1 LKCGKEY
8 GVFKGDTSKHVLEE
22 QRNISKN
29 EPEKLEKFRGNL
41 ENAKG
46 YAQVWQIVKDS
57 VSFAFGKHRGN
68 MMLFIDHL
76 PLQIGAY
83 YPLGTNNIVL
93 NRHLVDIME
102 AKSNNKKW

>member
-1 LKCGKEY
+1 VREKR
-8 GVFKGDTSKHVLEE
+8 SM
-22 QRNISKN
+22 SKN
-29 EPEKLEKFRGNL
+29 EPEKLEKFRRNL

-57 VSFAFGKHRGN
+57 VSFAFGKHRGS
-68 MMLFIDHL
+68 MMLFIDDL

-93 NRHLVDIME
+93 NRAFSRYRGSQI
-102 AKSNNKKW
+102 K